1 MKSQKLLSLGVAAV
15 AVASIAAGSLVFSD
29 GSASTASALRRSDSQ
44 VEQIALNVANTAEA
58 DRDAYLQKIADNL
71 GVDLAKLKDAIGKA
85 NVSTLDE
92 KVAAGSMSQERA
104 DAMREKLASG
114 DSFFMGGKGGPGG
127 HGGMERGSRG
137 MSTASAEVASF
148 LGLDAATLRTELQTK
163 SLATIAGEHGKTADQ
178 LEAFLVGEKQA
189 DLAEKVASGDLTQSE
204 ADQKL
209 ADFQARIDEEINEVH
224 TPGAKGEH
232 GAHSEGA
239 GTAAPAQ

>member
-29 GSASTASALRRSDSQ
+29 GSDSTASALGLSDSQ

-148 LGLDAATLRTELQTK
+148 HGLDAATLRTELQTK
-163 SLATIAGEHGKTADQ
+163 SLVTIAG
-178 LEAFLVGEKQA
+178 
-189 DLAEKVASGDLTQSE
+189 
-204 ADQKL
+204 
-209 ADFQARIDEEINEVH
+209 
-224 TPGAKGEH
+224 
-232 GAHSEGA
+232 
-239 GTAAPAQ
+239 